1 MMLPIGTAKL
11 LASREVSWRPVAS
24 AVLDEEE
31 RPLAVHVALH
41 RAADNGPRTGQVL

>member
-11 LASREVSWRPVAS
+11 LARREVGWCPVTS

-31 RPLAVHVALH
+31 RPLAAHVALH
-41 RAADNGPRTGQVL
+41 RAADNGPRAGQVL